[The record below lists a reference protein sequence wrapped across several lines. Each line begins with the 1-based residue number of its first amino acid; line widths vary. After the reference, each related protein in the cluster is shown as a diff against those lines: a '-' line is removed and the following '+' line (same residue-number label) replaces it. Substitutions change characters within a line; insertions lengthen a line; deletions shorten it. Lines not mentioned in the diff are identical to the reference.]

1 MKSFKW
7 LAFLLPTAL
16 CGALAPA
23 TAVAQTGSTPS
34 IAAEGQ
40 VKVGRSRFKADADQW
55 TFIKAGRLFDAAS
68 GKLLLNQS
76 IVIKGDTITDVG
88 ANLPVPT
95 GARIIDL
102 SNATV
107 MPGMIDTHV
116 HVNTGGTPA
125 AQRAFIALS
134 SAQSD
139 LYAGFT
145 TLIDMDSRGG
155 FNTVELRDA
164 IDAGLVQGPRMQ
176 VVGQSI
182 NPRASTYYKEDE
194 NAERYYGGRIE
205 YKDVNGPWLA
215 RAAVR
220 EAKLHGVDWIKLYG
234 TQDFIGSMHL
244 WNHDGHMTTT
254 PSLSVEETTAIVD
267 EAHKLGLKVACH
279 TYDGTASDVCLAA
292 AVDAPMHVLGLDKD
306 GLKII
311 RDKKLHFV
319 PTIDDLVAL
328 EAGDLRDTG
337 GKDSRLKMLE
347 KAVRLA
353 HGAGI
358 PLVFGSGATHPT
370 LVPHGKQADQFAYLV
385 RWGLTPTE
393 ALQTTFLNAAA
404 MLNYDWIRKL
414 GSVDKG
420 KYADIIAVKGDP
432 LADITEMERVRF
444 VMKGGLVVRDE
455 LQTD

>member
-1 MKSFKW
+1 MKRLNWFNI
-7 LAFLLPTAL
+7 LLPAVL
-16 CGALAPA
+16 CGSLAPVPA
-23 TAVAQTGSTPS
+23 TAQTGSTPS

-40 VKVGRSRFKADADQW
+40 VKVGRSRFKADPDDW
-55 TFIKAGRLFDAAS
+55 TVIKAGRLFDAAS
-68 GKLLLNQS
+68 GKLLSNQS
-76 IVIKGDTITDVG
+76 IVIKGDRIVEVG
-88 ANLPVPT
+88 ANPTVPA
-95 GARIIDL
+95 GARVIDL
-102 SNATV
+102 SGATV

-116 HVNTGGTPA
+116 HVNTGGSPA

-139 LYAGFT
+139 LHAGFT
-145 TLIDMDSRGG
+145 TIIDMDSRGG

-205 YKDVNGPWLA
+205 HKDVNGPWLA

-234 TQDFIGSMHL
+234 TQDFKGSTHL
-244 WNHDGHMTTT
+244 WTHEGHMETT

-328 EAGDLRDTG
+328 EASDLRDTG

-347 KAVRLA
+347 KAVRFA
-353 HGAGI
+353 HGAGL
-358 PLVFGSGATHPT
+358 PMVFGSGATHPT
-370 LVPHGKQADQFAYLV
+370 LVPHGRQADQFAYLV

-393 ALQTTFLNAAA
+393 ALRTTYLNAAA
-404 MLNYDWIRKL
+404 MLNYNWIKL
-414 GSVDKG
+414 VGSIEKG

-444 VMKGGLVVRDE
+444 VMKGGLTIRDE
-455 LQTD
+455 IQAD